1 MMPTNRIATYASF
14 LAYGAALAWVVMALL
29 VHR

>member
-14 LAYGAALAWVVMALL
+14 LAYGAVLAWVVMALL
-29 VHR
+29 LH